1 MGEKKTRVGQRKR
14 TRITGRPRV
23 SDGAKK
29 RSVSISITPF
39 QLQTLDAIATMDN
52 CSRSE
57 VLQALIEGAG
67 FLKAGIIDGSEIKKH
82 ISTHQNWRGPRSGKM
97 ACNPNHKDGR
107 CQNSACE
114 AIYDYE
120 GLL

>member
-67 FLKAGIIDGSEIKKH
+67 FLKAGIIDGSE
-82 ISTHQNWRGPRSGKM
+82 PRSGKM